1 MYPYNDKVF
10 SLSEIQ
16 EIKLEEEVKKEKE
29 ATVVIEKTEQQ
40 SSLEED
46 KINHQ
51 HQNSFSML
59 TNFISDKF
67 AEVDDKI
74 DMFQK
79 AQAGTR
85 QQISELHSML
95 NELLFRERSK

>member
-1 MYPYNDKVF
+1 MYNHGSLIDIPVYDDDK
-10 SLSEIQ
+10 I
-16 EIKLEEEVKKEKE
+16 KEKE
-29 ATVVIEKTEQQ
+29 DEKTQLQ
-40 SSLEED
+40 TQEE
-46 KINHQ
+46 KVNTQHHQ
-51 HQNSFSML
+51 DSFSML
-59 TNFISDKF
+59 TNFMTAKF
-67 AEVDDKI
+67 ADVDDKI